1 MKGLLMT
8 MTETRQDAR
17 SALYL
22 QLSETRDET
31 VRATLTKKA
40 SISAVLKGLQ
50 SVRETETHRRG
61 EILAMTETLTGEMFL
76 SPSGT
81 SVYVLKPT
89 TRVVD
94 GVKKSMLSVKHN
106 IPVSDVLTFEVKR

>member
-1 MKGLLMT
+1 

-22 QLSETRDET
+22 QLGETRYET

-50 SVRETETHRRG
+50 SVRETETHRRA
-61 EILAMTETLTGEMFL
+61 EIIAKTETVKGEMFL

-81 SVYVLKPT
+81 FVYVLKPE
-89 TRVVD
+89 TRKIN
-94 GVKKSMLSVKHN
+94 GVSTKMMSVKHV
-106 IPVSDVLTFEVKR
+106 IPVGDVLSFEVKR